1 MPWASSQTL
10 DRIKHT
16 FRKISIDTQPNF
28 VCINVEDNQ
37 EITSILK
44 HLKDIEDFRY
54 FIDFHVIDFPKEKD
68 RFFRAI
74 YTCKSLYF

>member
-28 VCINVEDNQ
+28 VCINVEDTQ
-37 EITSILK
+37 EITNILK
-44 HLKDIEDFRY
+44 HLKDVEDFRY
-54 FIDFHVIDFPKEKD
+54 FIDFHVIDFPK
-68 RFFRAI
+68 
-74 YTCKSLYF
+74 